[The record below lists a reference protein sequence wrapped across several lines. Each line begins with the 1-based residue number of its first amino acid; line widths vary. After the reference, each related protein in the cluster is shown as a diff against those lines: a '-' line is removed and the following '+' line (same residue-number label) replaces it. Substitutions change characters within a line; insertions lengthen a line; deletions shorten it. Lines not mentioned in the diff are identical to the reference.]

1 MKKNNTFTGYNSN
14 LKEQSREL
22 RKNMTEQEKR
32 LWFCFLKEYPI
43 RIYRQRVIG
52 CYIAD
57 FYCSKA
63 KVVIEIDGSQH
74 YTDEGMNYDENRTK
88 AINDFGVEAIR
99 FSNYDVNTNF
109 EGVCMEIDKVIS
121 TKMGIDMQV
130 FNPSV
135 TP

>member
-1 MKKNNTFTGYNSN
+1 MKDYKFTGYNHK

-43 RIYRQRVIG
+43 KIYRQRVIG
-52 CYIAD
+52 NYIAD

-63 KVVIEIDGSQH
+63 KIVIEIDGSQH
-74 YTDEGMNYDENRTK
+74 YTDDGMNYDESRTN
-88 AINDFGVEAIR
+88 AINAFGVEVIR

-121 TKMGIDMQV
+121 SNMGLDLQV

>member
-74 YTDEGMNYDENRTK
+74 YTDEGMNYDENRTN
-88 AINDFGVEAIR
+88 AINDFGVEVIR

-121 TKMGIDMQV
+121 TKMGMDMQA

>member
-1 MKKNNTFTGYNSN
+1 MKDYKFTGYNYN

-32 LWFCFLKEYPI
+32 LWFCFLKDYPI
-43 RIYRQRVIG
+43 KIYRQRAIKN
-52 CYIAD
+52 YIVD

-63 KVVIEIDGSQH
+63 KIAIEIDGSQH
-74 YTDEGMNYDENRTK
+74 YFEDGMKYDDRRTTV
-88 AINDFGVEAIR
+88 INELDIEVIR

-121 TKMGIDMQV
+121 GKLGVALQV

>member
-1 MKKNNTFTGYNSN
+1 MKDYKFTGYNHK

-43 RIYRQRVIG
+43 KIYRQRVIG
-52 CYIAD
+52 NYIAD

-63 KVVIEIDGSQH
+63 KIVIEIDGSQH
-74 YTDEGMNYDENRTK
+74 YTDEGMSYDENRTNV
-88 AINDFGVEAIR
+88 INDFGVKVIR

-121 TKMGIDMQV
+121 GKMGLELQV

>member
-1 MKKNNTFTGYNSN
+1 MKDYEFTGYNGK
-14 LKEQSREL
+14 LKEQSRTL

-32 LWFCFLKEYPI
+32 LWFCFLKGYPI
-43 RIYRQRVIG
+43 RMYRQRAIG
-52 CYIAD
+52 SYIAD

-74 YTDEGMNYDENRTK
+74 YMDKGMEYDEYRTQ
-88 AINDFGVEAIR
+88 AINEFGVEVIR

-121 TKMGIDMQV
+121 KKMGLDMQV

-135 TP
+135 TL

>member
-1 MKKNNTFTGYNSN
+1 MTKNNFTGYNN
-14 LKEQSREL
+14 KHKEQSRKL
-22 RKNMTEQEKR
+22 RKNMTEQERR
-32 LWFCFLKEYPI
+32 LWYCFLRKHPI
-43 RIYRQRVIG
+43 KVYRQRTIG
-52 CYIAD
+52 SYIAD

-63 KVVIEIDGSQH
+63 KIVIEIDGSQH
-74 YTDEGMNYDENRTK
+74 YTDEGMNYDENRTI
-88 AINDFGVEAIR
+88 AINEFGVEVIR

-121 TKMGIDMQV
+121 DRMGTALQV

>member
-1 MKKNNTFTGYNSN
+1 MKDYKFTGYNHK

-32 LWFCFLKEYPI
+32 LWYCFLKEYPI
-43 RIYRQRVIG
+43 KIYRQRVIG
-52 CYIAD
+52 SYIAD

-63 KVVIEIDGSQH
+63 KIVIEIGGSQH
-74 YTDEGMNYDENRTK
+74 YTDEGLNYDENRTNV
-88 AINDFGVEAIR
+88 INDFGVEVIR

-109 EGVCMEIDKVIS
+109 EGVCMEIDKAIS
-121 TKMGIDMQV
+121 SKMGIDLQM

>member
-1 MKKNNTFTGYNSN
+1 MTKNNFTGYNN
-14 LKEQSREL
+14 KHKEQSRKL
-22 RKNMTEQEKR
+22 RKNMTEQERR
-32 LWFCFLKEYPI
+32 LWYCFLRKYPI
-43 RIYRQRVIG
+43 KVYRQRTIG
-52 CYIAD
+52 SYIAD

-63 KVVIEIDGSQH
+63 KIVIEIDESQH
-74 YTDEGMNYDENRTK
+74 YTDEGMNYDENRTI
-88 AINDFGVEAIR
+88 AINEFGVEVIR

-121 TKMGIDMQV
+121 DRMGTALQV

>member
-1 MKKNNTFTGYNSN
+1 MKDYKFTGYNHK

-43 RIYRQRVIG
+43 KIYRQRVIG
-52 CYIAD
+52 NYIAD

-63 KVVIEIDGSQH
+63 KIVIEIDGSQH
-74 YTDEGMNYDENRTK
+74 YSDEGMNYDERRTN
-88 AINDFGVEAIR
+88 AINDFGIEVIR

-121 TKMGIDMQV
+121 DRMGTALQV

>member
-1 MKKNNTFTGYNSN
+1 MKDYKFTGYNHN

-32 LWFCFLKEYPI
+32 LWFCFLKVYPI
-43 RIYRQRVIG
+43 KIYRQRVIG
-52 CYIAD
+52 SYIAD

-63 KVVIEIDGSQH
+63 KLVIEIDGSQH
-74 YTDEGMNYDENRTK
+74 YTDEGMNYDENRTN
-88 AINDFGVEAIR
+88 AINEFGLEVIR

-121 TKMGIDMQV
+121 EKLGIDMRV

-135 TP
+135 TL

>member
-1 MKKNNTFTGYNSN
+1 MKDYKFTGYNHK

-22 RKNMTEQEKR
+22 RRNMTEQEKR
-32 LWFCFLKEYPI
+32 LWFCFLKDYPI
-43 RIYRQRVIG
+43 KIYRQRVIG
-52 CYIAD
+52 SYIVD

-63 KVVIEIDGSQH
+63 KIVIEIDGSQH
-74 YTDEGMNYDENRTK
+74 YTDEGMNYDENRTN
-88 AINDFGVEAIR
+88 AINDFGVEVIR

-121 TKMGIDMQV
+121 RKMGIDMQV

>member
-1 MKKNNTFTGYNSN
+1 MKNYKFTGYNHK

-32 LWFCFLKEYPI
+32 LWYCFLKEYPI
-43 RIYRQRVIG
+43 KIYRQRVIG
-52 CYIAD
+52 SYIAD

-63 KVVIEIDGSQH
+63 KIVIEIDGSQH
-74 YTDEGMNYDENRTK
+74 YTDEGLNYDENRTNT
-88 AINDFGVEAIR
+88 INDFGVEVIR

-109 EGVCMEIDKVIS
+109 EGVCMEIDKAIS
-121 TKMGIDMQV
+121 GKMGIDLQM

>member
-1 MKKNNTFTGYNSN
+1 MKDYKFTGYNN
-14 LKEQSREL
+14 KLKEQSREL

-43 RIYRQRVIG
+43 KIYRQRVIG
-52 CYIAD
+52 NYIAD

-63 KVVIEIDGSQH
+63 KIVIEIDGSQH
-74 YTDEGMNYDENRTK
+74 YSDEGMNYDEKRTN
-88 AINDFGVEAIR
+88 AINDFGIEVIR

-121 TKMGIDMQV
+121 SKIGLDLQV

>member
-1 MKKNNTFTGYNSN
+1 MKDYKFTGYNHK

-32 LWFCFLKEYPI
+32 LWFCFFKEYPI
-43 RIYRQRVIG
+43 KIYRQRVIG
-52 CYIAD
+52 NYIAD

-63 KVVIEIDGSQH
+63 KIVIEIDGSQH
-74 YTDEGMNYDENRTK
+74 YSDEGMNYDERRTN
-88 AINDFGVEAIR
+88 AINDFGIEVIR

-109 EGVCMEIDKVIS
+109 EGVCMGIDKVIS
-121 TKMGIDMQV
+121 SKMGLDLQV

>member
-1 MKKNNTFTGYNSN
+1 MTKNNFTGYNN
-14 LKEQSREL
+14 KHKEQSREL

-43 RIYRQRVIG
+43 KIYRQRVIG
-52 CYIAD
+52 NYIAD

-63 KVVIEIDGSQH
+63 KIVIEIDGSQH
-74 YTDEGMNYDENRTK
+74 YSDEGLNYDENRTN
-88 AINDFGVEAIR
+88 AINDFGIEVIR

-121 TKMGIDMQV
+121 GKMGIDLQV

>member
-1 MKKNNTFTGYNSN
+1 MKDYKFTGYNHK
-14 LKEQSREL
+14 LKERSREL

-32 LWFCFLKEYPI
+32 LWYCFLKEYPI
-43 RIYRQRVIG
+43 KIYRQRVIG
-52 CYIAD
+52 SYIAD

-63 KVVIEIDGSQH
+63 KIVIEIDGSQH
-74 YTDEGMNYDENRTK
+74 YTDEGLNYDENRTNV
-88 AINDFGVEAIR
+88 INDFGVEVIR

-109 EGVCMEIDKVIS
+109 EGVCMEIDKAIS
-121 TKMGIDMQV
+121 SKMGIDLQM

>member
-1 MKKNNTFTGYNSN
+1 MTKNNFTGYNN
-14 LKEQSREL
+14 KHIEQSREL
-22 RKNMTEQEKR
+22 RKNMTEQERR
-32 LWFCFLKEYPI
+32 LWYCFLRKCPI
-43 RIYRQRVIG
+43 KIYRQRPIG
-52 CYIAD
+52 NYIAD

-63 KVVIEIDGSQH
+63 KTVIEIDGSQH
-74 YTDEGMNYDENRTK
+74 YTDEGMNYDENRTN
-88 AINDFGVEAIR
+88 AINEFGVEVIR

-121 TKMGIDMQV
+121 DRMGTALQV